1 MDNRYLRNKDIIDQ
15 KKLDSCTVIGAGG
28 IGSALIQNATIMGF
42 KNIIIWDPDVLKE
55 HNLSTT
61 SWFEAHLNLPKTQ
74 AAVEKCALLNRKVK
88 IKPEPHYWTRGSKLG
103 NKVFLTPDNMEI
115 RKSAYEEWKKNPD
128 REFLIDMRM
137 GALGFEIITVTR
149 EFDYFMESYAPSSEI
164 ADDPC
169 TAKHTIFCGS
179 LAASY
184 GLAQAFNVLQNR
196 PYYAYIW
203 GSLGPVSLRREHLIT
218 NNRKIDNLVALEEST
233 QDSN

>member
-1 MDNRYLRNKDIIDQ
+1 MDNRYLRNKDLIDQ
-15 KKLDSCTVIGAGG
+15 SKLDKITVIGAGG
-28 IGSALIQNATIMGF
+28 IGSALIQTAAIMGF
-42 KNIIIWDPDVLKE
+42 KEIKVWDPDRLEE

-61 SWFEAHLNLPKTQ
+61 SWPQRFLNNYKVEAAQHMVSMLNKDTTL
-74 AAVEKCALLNRKVK
+74 CGVK
-88 IKPEPHYWTRGSKLG
+88 DYWNKNKNLSS
-103 NKVFLTPDNMEI
+103 KVFLTPDNMEV
-115 RKSAYEEWKKNPD
+115 RLAAYQIWKENPD

-149 EFDYFMESYAPSSEI
+149 ESDYFMESYAPSSEI

-196 PYYAYIW
+196 LYYAYIW
-203 GSLGPVSLRREHLIT
+203 GSLGPVSIRREHLVKPT
-218 NNRKIDNLVALEEST
+218 K
-233 QDSN
+233 

>member
-1 MDNRYLRNKDIIDQ
+1 MATRYLRNQDLIDQ
-15 KKLDSCTVIGAGG
+15 SRLDKITVIGAGG
-28 IGSALIQNATIMGF
+28 IGSALLQNAAIMGF
-42 KNIIIWDPDVLKE
+42 KEITVWDPDMLEE

-61 SWFEAHLNLPKTQ
+61 SWPEKYLGSCKSRAAEETIKTLNKKCKLIPKPHFWQTGMP
-74 AAVEKCALLNRKVK
+74 LN
-88 IKPEPHYWTRGSKLG
+88 
-103 NKVFLTPDNMEI
+103 NKVFLTPDNMEC
-115 RKSAYEEWKKNPD
+115 RLAVYNQWKQNPD

-149 EFDYFMESYAPSSEI
+149 ESDYFMDSYVPSNEI

-196 PYYAYIW
+196 LYYAYIW
-203 GSLGPVSLRREHLIT
+203 GSLGPVSLRREHLVKPQKENT
-218 NNRKIDNLVALEEST
+218 LAA
-233 QDSN
+233 